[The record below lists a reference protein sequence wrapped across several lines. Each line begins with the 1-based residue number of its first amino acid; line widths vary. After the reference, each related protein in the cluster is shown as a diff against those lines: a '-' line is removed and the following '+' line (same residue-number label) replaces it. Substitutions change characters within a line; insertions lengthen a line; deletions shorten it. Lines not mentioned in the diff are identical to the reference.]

1 MRASLRFAIVAVL
14 GMAAAAC
21 PGPPPD
27 PPPADGS
34 GSGGESGLFIE
45 WQSQPQAIPGPVSA
59 GVTIERADFRLDD
72 LRVIS
77 DSTPIEID
85 LKKLS
90 WSRDAVP
97 GTLAVMGASP
107 GLYSRLRFKLE
118 GKDEEEEKEYAYE
131 ITGTADVNGTVLPF
145 SIRDTDE
152 LSFSLDFS
160 ILLMA
165 GARATIPVRVEIDKV
180 IQAADFAS
188 APVVDGTCL
197 VEDSSAVR
205 DAARAAFG
213 VQVAGPS

>member
-21 PGPPPD
+21 PGTPPD
-27 PPPADGS
+27 PPLPDGS
-34 GSGGESGLFIE
+34 SGEGGLFIE
-45 WQSQPQAIPGPVSA
+45 WQSQPAVIPGPVSA
-59 GVTIERADFRLDD
+59 GVTIEHADFRLDD

-77 DSTPIEID
+77 DSTPID
-85 LKKLS
+85 LDLEELS

-131 ITGTADVNGTVLPF
+131 ITGQADVSGTVRPF
-145 SIRDTDE
+145 TIRDTDE
-152 LSFSLDFS
+152 ISFSLDFS

-165 GARATIPVRVEIDKV
+165 GKRATIPVRVEIDKL

-188 APVVDGTCL
+188 APIVDGTCV
-197 VEDSSAVR
+197 VENSSAVR
-205 DAARAAFG
+205 DAARTAFG
-213 VQVAGPS
+213 VQLAGPS

>member
-21 PGPPPD
+21 PGTPPD
-27 PPPADGS
+27 PPLPD
-34 GSGGESGLFIE
+34 GSGGEGGLFIE
-45 WQSQPQAIPGPVSA
+45 WQSRPEVIPGPVSA
-59 GVTIERADFRLDD
+59 GVTIEHADFRLDD

-77 DSTPIEID
+77 DSTPID
-85 LKKLS
+85 LDLEELS

-131 ITGTADVNGTVLPF
+131 ITGQADVSGTVRPF
-145 SIRDTDE
+145 TIRDTGE
-152 LSFSLDFS
+152 VSITLDFS
-160 ILLMA
+160 LLLTA
-165 GARATIPVRVEIDKV
+165 GERATIPVRVEIDKL

-188 APVVDGTCL
+188 APIVDGTCV
-197 VEDSSAVR
+197 VENSSAVR
-205 DAARAAFG
+205 DVARTSFG
-213 VQVAGPS
+213 VQLAGPS